1 MKGILAEFI
10 MGQHHQELMHMGD
23 AKRVKTSSALRVES
37 LGKVPA
43 MEFRQLATGQIVF
56 RYAVDDTSA
65 HLGFDGVWREMSEY
79 DRRQTLLMGGRVAE
93 WLKSLGDGA
102 GE

>member
-10 MGQHHQELMHMGD
+10 MGQHHQKLMHMGD

-43 MEFRQLATGQIVF
+43 MEFRQSISGQILF
-56 RYAVDDTSA
+56 RYVIDDASA
-65 HLGFDGVWREMSEY
+65 HLGFDEVWRQMSAW
-79 DRRQTLLMGGRVAE
+79 DQRQTLLMGGGVAE
-93 WLKSLGDGA
+93 WLKSLPA
-102 GE
+102 GGSR